1 MLKSNKKLQTIWL
14 FIVIVS
20 LLLLFLSIPT
30 AFAFQN
36 TELSIS
42 TEDDTTIISNIENY
56 MHGNNFLYSTVYKEK
71 QTQSLLKTIGYS
83 DNQIMGLSND
93 DLKSFENAKKIYTT
107 SQEFYYDDN
116 PETEFQTFSSV
127 DPPIYVNHKK
137 VTVKFTVIDE
147 GSLLNNRRTFKLITD
162 VDWNLANPVCRFT
175 DIIATAWT
183 GNALHAG
190 SIQSEYSMGWEKQH
204 YVSGN
209 LVNETYETASS
220 NLMEEYDD
228 FPKFAVS
235 YNLPGNT
242 LIPQYIYRYMWL
254 RSSTRV
260 TATGDF
266 VACTN
271 YGHKKIAGTASVKL
285 SESGL
290 SIGISFNYVMDE
302 FYPGTIR
309 VYL

>member
-1 MLKSNKKLQTIWL
+1 M
-14 FIVIVS
+14 
-20 LLLLFLSIPT
+20 SIT
-30 AFAFQN
+30 V
-36 TELSIS
+36 
-42 TEDDTTIISNIENY
+42 EDDTTIITNIENY
-56 MHGNNFLYSTVYKEK
+56 LHNNNLLYSALNKENK
-71 QTQSLLKTIGYS
+71 TQSLLKTIGYS

-93 DLKSFENAKKIYTT
+93 DLHSFENAKKIYTT
-107 SQEFYYDDN
+107 SQDFYYNDD
-116 PETEFQTFSSV
+116 PEPEIQTFSSI
-127 DPPIYVNHKK
+127 DPPIYHYHNK

-147 GSLLNNRRTFKLITD
+147 GTLLNNKRTFKLLTD
-162 VDWNLANPVCRFT
+162 VDWKLANPTCRFK

-183 GNALHAG
+183 SNALHAG